1 MAGRREKDDRGGT
14 PAGGSAAASSSGAG
28 ASTSGAGA
36 STSGA
41 GRTAGAGG
49 PARTEGTTPAPTGR
63 KAPSQSTA
71 SRLAWIAVTVA
82 ALLTAWQVVYALTA
96 PTSPSSENYASVS
109 LLLTLVLSVGAVVLG
124 IVALGQRAQPRWPAT
139 AATAVG
145 VFAFIVAVATWIGT
159 LMA

>member
-1 MAGRREKDDRGGT
+1 MAGRRSKDDRSGT
-14 PAGGSAAASSSGAG
+14 PAGAD
-28 ASTSGAGA
+28 
-36 STSGA
+36 
-41 GRTAGAGG
+41 GG
-49 PARTEGTTPAPTGR
+49 PATGSSGGPGGTAKPGGPTRADGTGPAPASR
-63 KAPSQSTA
+63 PARAPSQSTA

-82 ALLTAWQVVYALTA
+82 GVLTAWQVVYALTA
-96 PTSPSSENYASVS
+96 PTSPNSENYASVA
-109 LLLTLVLSVGAVVLG
+109 LLLNLVLSVGAIVLG

>member
-1 MAGRREKDDRGGT
+1 MAARRDRDKDDPGQV
-14 PAGGSAAASSSGAG
+14 PAGGAAAPASG
-28 ASTSGAGA
+28 
-36 STSGA
+36 GA

-49 PARTEGTTPAPTGR
+49 RGTTPAATGR
-63 KAPSQSTA
+63 TGQSTA
-71 SRLAWIAVTVA
+71 SRLAWIAITVA

-145 VFAFIVAVATWIGT
+145 GFAFIVAVATWIGT

>member
-1 MAGRREKDDRGGT
+1 MAGRRSKDDRSGT
-14 PAGGSAAASSSGAG
+14 PGGADGRPAAGSSG
-28 ASTSGAGA
+28 
-36 STSGA
+36 
-41 GRTAGAGG
+41 TAKPGG
-49 PARTEGTTPAPTGR
+49 PTRADGADPASRPAR
-63 KAPSQSTA
+63 APSQSTA

-82 ALLTAWQVVYALTA
+82 GVLTAWQVVYALTA
-96 PTSPSSENYASVS
+96 PTSPNSENYASVA
-109 LLLTLVLSVGAVVLG
+109 LLLNLVLSVGAIVLG

>member
-1 MAGRREKDDRGGT
+1 MAARRDRDKDDPGQV
-14 PAGGSAAASSSGAG
+14 PAGGAAAPASG
-28 ASTSGAGA
+28 
-36 STSGA
+36 GA

-49 PARTEGTTPAPTGR
+49 RSTTPAATGR
-63 KAPSQSTA
+63 TGQST
-71 SRLAWIAVTVA
+71 A

-124 IVALGQRAQPRWPAT
+124 IVALGQRAQPRWPAP

-145 VFAFIVAVATWIGT
+145 GFAFIVAVATWIGT

>member
-1 MAGRREKDDRGGT
+1 MAGRRSKDDRIGT
-14 PAGGSAAASSSGAG
+14 PGGAD
-28 ASTSGAGA
+28 
-36 STSGA
+36 
-41 GRTAGAGG
+41 GG
-49 PARTEGTTPAPTGR
+49 PAAGSSGTAKPGGPTRADGTGPAPASR
-63 KAPSQSTA
+63 PARAPSQSTA

-82 ALLTAWQVVYALTA
+82 GVLTAWQVVYALTA
-96 PTSPSSENYASVS
+96 PTSPNSENYASVA
-109 LLLTLVLSVGAVVLG
+109 LLLNLVLSVGAIVLG